1 MSSWKQQS
9 LIEAPVQN
17 VWQLVGDP
25 RRYPDWAENVL
36 EVTGLAE
43 VVEGAR
49 FEQLGKTPLGKAR
62 TEFEVEQLDD
72 LREIKLRCQQSGL
85 YSHWLL
91 TEAGGETFCE
101 LEVGM
106 EPTGTPY
113 RVMDTLIGKRWYR
126 GLTTDLLEAVRTHV
140 PH

>member
-9 LIEAPVQN
+9 LIEAPVGD

-25 RRYPDWAENVL
+25 RRYPEWAENVL

-43 VVEGAR
+43 VAEGAR

-62 TEFEVEQLDD
+62 SEFEVEQLDS
-72 LREIKLRCQQSGL
+72 LREIKLRCQESGL

-91 TEAGGETFCE
+91 TEAGGDTFCE

-106 EPTGTPY
+106 DPTRTPY

-126 GLTTDLLEAVRTHV
+126 GLTTDLLESVREKV
-140 PH
+140 R